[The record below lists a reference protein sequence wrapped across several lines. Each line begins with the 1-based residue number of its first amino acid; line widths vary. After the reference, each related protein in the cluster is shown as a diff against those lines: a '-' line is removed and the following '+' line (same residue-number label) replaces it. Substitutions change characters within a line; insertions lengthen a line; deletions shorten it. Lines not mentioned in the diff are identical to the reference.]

1 MKIKEKILLEIK
13 HEGVTY
19 LVPIDAKQD
28 IIIEEDNAWEADVD
42 YMSSD
47 NNAHDSGNPYPYFTI
62 WGVVDGQGVPTS
74 SGMHALINY
83 ENYDMRIDGS
93 KIKVVEET

>member
-1 MKIKEKILLEIK
+1 MVTIKHIK

-47 NNAHDSGNPYPYFTI
+47 NNAHDSENPYPYFTI

-93 KIKVVEET
+93 KIKVVEGT

>member
-1 MKIKEKILLEIK
+1 M
-13 HEGVTY
+13 TY

-47 NNAHDSGNPYPYFTI
+47 NNAHDSENPYPYFTI

-93 KIKVVEET
+93 KIKVVEGT

>member
-1 MKIKEKILLEIK
+1 M
-13 HEGVTY
+13 
-19 LVPIDAKQD
+19 PIYSKQD
-28 IIIEEDNAWEADVD
+28 IVFEEDNAWEADVD

-47 NNAHDSGNPYPYFTI
+47 DNAHDSEAAYPYFTI

-93 KIKVVEET
+93 KIKVVEGT

>member
-1 MKIKEKILLEIK
+1 MRIKEKILIEIK
-13 HEGVTY
+13 HEGVAY

-28 IIIEEDNAWEADVD
+28 IVIEHDNSWEADVD

-47 NNAHDSGNPYPYFTI
+47 DNAHDPENPYPYFTI
-62 WGVVDGQGVPTS
+62 WGVVDGQGVPTL

-93 KIKVVEET
+93 KIKVVEGT